1 MELCLNS
8 CSEGKVW
15 SGGNPLCPVVKEEVT
30 IFIGDLADFDHAHF
44 KELLIRIYEVKT
56 LINFTVTMLHNIL

>member
-30 IFIGDLADFDHAHF
+30 IFFGDLAGEDQVLNCDVEQFGEGLEEF
-44 KELLIRIYEVKT
+44 
-56 LINFTVTMLHNIL
+56 

>member
-30 IFIGDLADFDHAHF
+30 IFIGDLAGEDHGRGR
-44 KELLIRIYEVKT
+44 KIGLCV
-56 LINFTVTMLHNIL
+56 V